1 VPRSAGP
8 DGVEPVE
15 GPGAGVPA
23 ESLPVAPG
31 APTPVPPDTPL
42 PLVDGLPGA
51 VPDDGPLIPGV
62 PPVPDG
68 PLPGVPLPA
77 GSPPGEPLPAPGA
90 LEPPAAP
97 LPPDPA
103 PDPPPA
109 WAAATAGASP
119 MTTTKP
125 TRISFLFITGPPPN
139 FRLLRGSVAGG
150 RTVDLFSA
158 IVAPL
163 PLEVLSILVGTWIEA
178 HDDAALVDPTLILAS
193 LFLGNA

>member
-1 VPRSAGP
+1 MSHFIVMSDHLPPARSQSTLLVWPEVGGLAEGVVPRSAGP

-15 GPGAGVPA
+15 GPAAGVPA

-31 APTPVPPDTPL
+31 APTPVPPDPPL

-97 LPPDPA
+97 LPPAPA
-103 PDPPPA
+103 PPPA

-125 TRISFLFITGPPPN
+125 TRINFLFIPD
-139 FRLLRGSVAGG
+139 LL
-150 RTVDLFSA
+150 
-158 IVAPL
+158 
-163 PLEVLSILVGTWIEA
+163 
-178 HDDAALVDPTLILAS
+178 
-193 LFLGNA
+193 